1 MWEEIL
7 KVALGNG
14 LWAVL
19 FCVLLMYQL
28 RDGRARESKYRETIN
43 VLLEQVGTIDEV
55 KRIAEESLV
64 ILRRRDKKAKKEEKA
79 AEERVMPR
87 TATVTAEA
95 GNV

>member
-43 VLLEQVGTIDEV
+43 VLLDRVGAIDEV
-55 KRIAEESLV
+55 RQIVEESLV
-64 ILRRRDKKAKKEEKA
+64 LLKRRDKKAKKQENPAQTYPLPHA
-79 AEERVMPR
+79 A
-87 TATVTAEA
+87 ATAEV

>member
-28 RDGRARESKYRETIN
+28 RDGRSRESKYRDMISALVDRLG
-43 VLLEQVGTIDEV
+43 VLDEV
-55 KRIAEESLV
+55 RQTVNETLDAVRRKERKKERAEENA
-64 ILRRRDKKAKKEEKA
+64 RRACVLSEGGRGG
-79 AEERVMPR
+79 V
-87 TATVTAEA
+87 
-95 GNV
+95 